1 MGSRTMVEFTGRPA
15 YLQIADDLR
24 DRILSGHLT
33 AGDKLP
39 SESDLMRDYEVSRT
53 VPKMAI
59 NVLRSEGLI
68 TSHPGKGSF
77 VRAAREVR
85 RLGSDRYQRRTD
97 AAPPFASDAKAAG
110 RTARWEHHSHEER
123 ASTVIAERL
132 AIEPGDPVMVTD
144 YRFFASDE
152 PTQLSTSYEPLAIT
166 RGTPVELPEDG
177 DILGVIARMDAIGQ
191 HVTEVTERVTT
202 RAPRPHET
210 EVLAIPA
217 GVPVLCIVR
226 THYAGHTPLETA
238 DIVVPGDRYE
248 ITWRTPVD

>member
-1 MGSRTMVEFTGRPA
+1 MVEFSGRPA

-24 DRILSGHLT
+24 DRILSGDLA

-39 SESDLMRDYEVSRT
+39 SESDLMRDYDVSRT

-77 VRAAREVR
+77 VRTARDVR
-85 RLGSDRYQRRTD
+85 RLGSDRYQRRSD
-97 AAPPFASDAKAAG
+97 ASPPFASDAKAAG
-110 RTARWEHHSHEER
+110 RPARWDHHSREER

-144 YRFFASDE
+144 YRFFAGDE
-152 PTQLSTSYEPLAIT
+152 PLQLSISYEPLAIT
-166 RGTPVELPEDG
+166 RGTPVELPERG
-177 DILGVIARMDAIGQ
+177 DVLGVIARMDAIG
-191 HVTEVTERVTT
+191 HRTTEVRERVTT
-202 RAPRPHET
+202 RAARPHEIT
-210 EVLAIPA
+210 ALAIPV
-217 GVPVLCIVR
+217 GVPVLCIAR

-248 ITWRTPVD
+248 VTWRTSVD

>member
-1 MGSRTMVEFTGRPA
+1 MVEFSGRPA

-24 DRILSGHLT
+24 DRILSGDL
-33 AGDKLP
+33 AGGDKLP
-39 SESDLMRDYEVSRT
+39 SESDLMRDYHVSRT

-85 RLGSDRYQRRTD
+85 RLGNDRYQRRRD
-97 AAPPFASDAKAAG
+97 SIPPFASDAKAAG
-110 RTARWEHHSHEER
+110 QPARWEHISREER
-123 ASTVIAERL
+123 ASPVIAERL
-132 AIEPGDPVMVTD
+132 AIAPNDPIMVTD
-144 YRFFASDE
+144 YRFFAGDE
-152 PTQLSTSYEPLAIT
+152 PIQLSRSYEPLAIT
-166 RGTPVELPEDG
+166 RATPVQLPEDG
-177 DILGVIARMDAIGQ
+177 DVLGVIARMDTIGH

-210 EVLAIPA
+210 EALAIPA

-226 THYAGHTPLETA
+226 THYAGTTPLETA